1 MEEQQEQQEQ
11 QRMREIEELGAS
23 VIRTDR
29 GTIHTLTIIGQIEGH
44 QLLPPTAKS
53 TKYEHLLPLLALVEE
68 SDEVDGLL
76 VLLNTVGGDIE
87 AGLCIAEM
95 IAGDRKSVV

>member
-1 MEEQQEQQEQ
+1 MNMNQFTQKSLAAIQ
-11 QRMREIEELGAS
+11 GAQD
-23 VIRTDR
+23 IALEH
-29 GTIHTLTIIGQIEGH
+29 GNQQIE
-44 QLLPPTAKS
+44 QP
-53 TKYEHLLPLLALVEE
+53 HLLLALVEE

-95 IAGDRKSVV
+95 IAGMTKQIGRAHV

>member
-44 QLLPPTAKS
+44 QLLPPTA
-53 TKYEHLLPLLALVEE
+53 
-68 SDEVDGLL
+68 
-76 VLLNTVGGDIE
+76 
-87 AGLCIAEM
+87 
-95 IAGDRKSVV
+95 